1 MLVQV
6 AEASFVMVDK
16 VARSCAGRVR
26 RPTTEKEAG
35 AMSNLENED
44 TPTESEGG
52 PTFAD
57 RLRFLFETVY
67 PRGRGPYS
75 QTEVVDMI
83 RANGGGMTTGY
94 MSQLL
99 SGKRR
104 SPTLP
109 TVTDI
114 ATVFRV
120 PIDYFGSPESYAE
133 IRRHIAWISTI
144 RDSGAEQVA
153 ARTYNPAEVFEV
165 GFRELRRSSDEGDA
179 DN

>member
-1 MLVQV
+1 
-6 AEASFVMVDK
+6 
-16 VARSCAGRVR
+16 
-26 RPTTEKEAG
+26 
-35 AMSNLENED
+35 MSNLENNDAPAE
-44 TPTESEGG
+44 PEVG
-52 PTFAD
+52 PAFAE
-57 RLRFLFETVY
+57 RLRFLFATVY

-83 RANGGGMTTGY
+83 RANGGRMTTGY

-133 IRRHIAWISTI
+133 IRRHIDWISAI

-153 ARTYNPAEVFEV
+153 ARSYDPSRVFKV
-165 GFRELRRSSDEGDA
+165 GFRELRRSTAEGDA
-179 DN
+179 DR

>member
-1 MLVQV
+1 MV
-6 AEASFVMVDK
+6 VDK
-16 VARSCAGRVR
+16 VASSCAGRVR
-26 RPTTEKEAG
+26 RPTIEKEVG
-35 AMSNLENED
+35 SMSNLENDD
-44 TPTESEGG
+44 TPAESEGG
-52 PTFAD
+52 PVFAE

-133 IRRHIAWISTI
+133 IRRHIEWISTI

-153 ARTYNPAEVFEV
+153 ARTYNPAKVFEV
-165 GFRELRRSSDEGDA
+165 GFRELRRSTDEGDA

>member
-1 MLVQV
+1 
-6 AEASFVMVDK
+6 
-16 VARSCAGRVR
+16 
-26 RPTTEKEAG
+26 
-35 AMSNLENED
+35 MSNLENDD
-44 TPTESEGG
+44 TTTEPEVG
-52 PTFAD
+52 PAFA
-57 RLRFLFETVY
+57 RRRRFLFETVH

-83 RANGGGMTTGY
+83 RANGGTMTTGY

-133 IRRHIAWISTI
+133 IRRHIEWISTI

-153 ARTYNPAEVFEV
+153 ARSYDPSRVFEV
-165 GFRELRRSSDEGDA
+165 GFRELRRSTDEGDA
-179 DN
+179 DD